1 MQVQYKRLD
10 LLNHPV
16 IGSLVHHKWFAFG
29 LWGYLL
35 NLLIYVIF
43 LVILTSFALIVPNP
57 QSATCT
63 QNVYLFLYVV
73 SVDKLKGAS

>member
-16 IGSLVHHKWFAFG
+16 IRSLVHHKWFKFG

-43 LVILTSFALIVPNP
+43 VVILTSFALIVPNP

-63 QNVYLFLYVV
+63 
-73 SVDKLKGAS
+73 

>member
-1 MQVQYKRLD
+1 MFKYHSYLCMQVQYKRLD

-16 IGSLVHHKWFAFG
+16 IRSLVHHKWFTFG

-35 NLLIYVIF
+35 NLLVYVIF
-43 LVILTSFALIVPNP
+43 VVILTSFALIVPNP

-63 QNVYLFLYVV
+63 
-73 SVDKLKGAS
+73 